1 MAMYR
6 VAHSWVGPQ
15 RKPRQQWLTTFRA
28 SFQKPYPTP
37 AGCGTCIRLMMA
49 WCTLHMLAREELS
62 TWISTAW
69 MGPAGLKSV
78 TATCNI

>member
-1 MAMYR
+1 MATYL
-6 VAHSWVGPQ
+6 P
-15 RKPRQQWLTTFRA
+15 
-28 SFQKPYPTP
+28 PTP

-78 TATCNI
+78 TATCNT